1 MPLIITQSLLI
12 CYLFFASFLP
22 TSLKSGARHPLHL
35 SATELNYN
43 AKENTWELSCRIF
56 TDDLETALAKK
67 YNVKTDLS
75 APAQHKAMDVLL
87 KKYALANLALRGS
100 AGPITLNYLGFEND
114 SEAVIVYLESD
125 PVKGLPRLEATNSIL
140 YDLFDDQS
148 NIIHVTRNGSRKSSK
163 LDFPDRKVVLDFSK

>member
-1 MPLIITQSLLI
+1 MPLIINQSLLI

-22 TSLKSGARHPLHL
+22 SGLSSGARHPLHL

-43 AKENTWELSCRIF
+43 AKESTWELSCRIF

-67 YNVKTDLS
+67 YKVKTDLS
-75 APAQHKAMDVLL
+75 AEAQHQAMDVLV
-87 KKYALANLALRGS
+87 KRYALANLALRGS

-114 SEAVIVYLESD
+114 SEAVIVYLEST
-125 PVKGLPRLEATNSIL
+125 PVKGPLKLEATNSIL

-148 NIIHVTRNGSRKSSK
+148 NIIHITKNGSRKSSK
-163 LDFPDRKVVLDFSK
+163 LDYPDRKVVLDFSK